1 MARYEKS
8 QCLKNIKKFFVESIP
23 NASDNISR
31 IIIKC
36 MFFLCIIGIL
46 GSCIYLTGYF
56 GKYYAEKKIINE
68 QREWFAFERGNL
80 LLKQQNNEYVA
91 WIGVDGTELNN
102 PIYQTDDNGFYL
114 NHNALK
120 EKSGYGALFL
130 DCRSDFSDRNIVIY
144 GNTNEDGSLFSTLHN
159 YRRINFLR
167 ENSIISIKRA
177 QKNYDYRVFAVLI
190 INSNTKQDKSFNVC
204 QKDFSSNKAFSQ
216 WITEVEMRSFVK
228 AKIDL
233 TIEDEYLT
241 LITSC
246 DDFEGARLVVMA
258 RRLRQEEERTDL
270 YKYSLNQ
277 NPKFP
282 KKWYE
287 DRNIEYI
294 Y

>member
-8 QCLKNIKKFFVESIP
+8 QCLKNIKKFFLESIP

-36 MFFLCIIGIL
+36 IFFLCIIGIL

-68 QREWFAFERGNL
+68 QREWFSFEHGNL
-80 LLKQQNNEYVA
+80 LLKQQNNDYVA
-91 WIGVDGTELNN
+91 WINVKNTELNN
-102 PIYQTDDNGFYL
+102 SVYQTDDNEFYL

-120 EKSGYGALFL
+120 ENSDYGALFL

-144 GNTNEDGSLFSTLHN
+144 GNTKEDGSLFSTLHS

-167 ENSIISIKRA
+167 ENSIISLIRTQKR
-177 QKNYDYRVFAVLI
+177 YDYKVFAVFI
-190 INSNTKQDKSFNVC
+190 ISSDKKEEKDFNVC
-204 QKDFSSNKAFSQ
+204 QNDFSGKKTFDK
-216 WITEVEMRSFVK
+216 WIKEVKQRNFVESE
-228 AKIDL
+228 IDL
-233 TIEDEYLT
+233 SEEDEYLT

-258 RRLRQEEERTDL
+258 RQLRDGEKSTDTD
-270 YKYSLNQ
+270 KYSLNQ
-277 NPKFP
+277 TPKFP

-287 DRNIEYI
+287 KRNIEYI
-294 Y
+294 S